1 MMNVNVSN
9 AAATIG
15 RLGGLASS
23 KAKAAAARENGKK
36 GASRGGRPRRFES
49 LAEAQAYADQE
60 RRALNVTV
68 NGLRTRVSPRR
79 AR

>member
-1 MMNVNVSN
+1 MNVNVSN

-15 RLGGLASS
+15 RLGGKVKS
-23 KAKAAAARENGKK
+23 KAKAEAARSNGKRG
-36 GASRGGRPRRFES
+36 GARGGRPRRFES
-49 LAEAQAYADQE
+49 LAAAQAYADQE

-68 NGLRTRVSPRR
+68 NGLRSRVNPRR